1 MAFCT
6 KCGAS
11 MEGQFCTQCGAQV
24 GAEASAPPAAT
35 TPAASPEPGGPPQ
48 KKSKVLV
55 WALAGC
61 GGLLLLIIIG
71 MFAVGLFIRN
81 KASEFGGNP
90 GFAAA
95 KMLAS
100 MNPDVEVVR
109 ADEAAGKITLR
120 DKKTGKT
127 ITLDFQ
133 DIQKG
138 RISFEDESG
147 EKVDIQTEGEGGSM
161 RVKSSEGTMQWGT
174 GSLADVPGWVPKFP
188 GATMMGSVTSQG
200 KGQEGGSF
208 QLECDGSVQ
217 KVADFYEQ
225 ALKGAGMKVEKHTM
239 PAEGQTMVMLTA
251 SGEAGRNV
259 TANVTSADGGT
270 VATIT
275 FGTKE

>member
-6 KCGAS
+6 NCGAS
-11 MEGQFCTQCGAQV
+11 MEGQFCTQCGAKV
-24 GAEASAPPAAT
+24 GAEASTPPAVP
-35 TPAASPEPGGPPQ
+35 TPVGSPEPAGPPQ
-48 KKSKVLV
+48 KKSKLLI

-71 MFAVGLFIRN
+71 MLAVGLFIRQ

-95 KMLAS
+95 KMLAA
-100 MNPDVEVVR
+100 MNPDVDVVS
-109 ADEAAGKITLR
+109 ADEASGKITLR

-147 EKVDIQTEGEGGSM
+147 ERVDVQTEGDRGSM
-161 RVKSSEGTMQWGT
+161 SVKSSEGTMQWGE
-174 GSLADVPGWVPKFP
+174 GSLDDVPSWVPKFP
-188 GATMMGSVTSQG
+188 GGKMEGSFTAQG

-208 QLECDGSVQ
+208 QLRCGGSVQ
-217 KVADFYEQ
+217 KVADYYEQ
-225 ALKGAGMKVEKHTM
+225 ALKGAGMQVQKHAMQGGGTS
-239 PAEGQTMVMLTA
+239 TVMLTGTA
-251 SGEAGRNV
+251 ESGRNV
-259 TANVTSADGGT
+259 TATVASTDDGT

-275 FGTKE
+275 YGTEK